1 MAAAKAN
8 RTPLPDPVRELPES
22 HSTGQRTPYPF
33 TPPPTLSRN
42 LQYAIKNPGT
52 LRIWTPQ
59 IPPQGSAP
67 PQAGILPARAGTSRQ
82 VPPVQR
88 VARRLL
94 AGAECIAARARSAR
108 SRPGDAR
115 QGGGLV
121 EKGLWAAR
129 CDTGPTPGPARQPG
143 PPPGRPE
150 KALPGPARINP
161 GRARNGL
168 FRPARRRPRLP
179 GRGPQRVP
187 DPAGHTAGTRFQ
199 KIRKIR
205 DPRRSAPM

>member
-1 MAAAKAN
+1 MG
-8 RTPLPDPVRELPES
+8 LSES
-22 HSTGQRTPYPF
+22 HGKPNPFVSCFLCDRAWRLPRQTAPPYPILF
-33 TPPPTLSRN
+33 GSSRSHIPLVSVPPTRLPPPPTLSRN

-108 SRPGDAR
+108 SRP
-115 QGGGLV
+115 
-121 EKGLWAAR
+121 E
-129 CDTGPTPGPARQPG
+129 TPGKGEGWSKRVSG
-143 PPPGRPE
+143 PRDVTRGLR
-150 KALPGPARINP
+150 
-161 GRARNGL
+161 RARPATPREHDSRKSGKSEIRVV
-168 FRPARRRPRLP
+168 RPLCR
-179 GRGPQRVP
+179 
-187 DPAGHTAGTRFQ
+187 
-199 KIRKIR
+199 
-205 DPRRSAPM
+205 